1 MLSIPVIKLKII
13 NQKEEEQKK
22 KFWRSEKSKSFLDQE
37 DHHLPFSS
45 LTFDIAQNMQ
55 GAPKKPF
62 LKLQINEE

>member
-22 KFWRSEKSKSFLDQE
+22 KFWRNKKSKSFLDHE

-45 LTFDIAQNMQ
+45 LSFDIAQNMQ

-62 LKLQINEE
+62 LKLQINDE

>member
-22 KFWRSEKSKSFLDQE
+22 NFWRDKKSKSYFE
-37 DHHLPFSS
+37 NEKHHLPFSS
-45 LTFDIAQNMQ
+45 LSFDIAQNMQ